1 MPYAHK
7 YGIHC
12 IKVSLSSL
20 YQLGLGGTAV
30 RTGLNTIKG
39 YATDI
44 ANKIASTTGL
54 PFTSAGVA
62 GMFSTLACTL
72 NKIAN
77 DVQLLGSSPRCG
89 LGELSLPEN
98 ESCPAKF
105 QHNVRH

>member
-1 MPYAHK
+1 M
-7 YGIHC
+7 
-12 IKVSLSSL
+12 SSR
-20 YQLGLGGTAV
+20 TSSV
-30 RTGLNTIKG
+30 RLATVPSKLVFTPHNDASGCDG

-62 GMFSTLACTL
+62 GMFSTLVCSL